1 MLWKLF
7 NQGDWFIAIEMGADP
22 LPACCSPVTAQDDR
36 NIPSA
41 LKEIPALTPRLK
53 NSRRLMPLRLAD
65 TMFPHSPT
73 PREGLLLTPDTG
85 PCIKTS
91 SKHKVLNYLCQDGRF
106 FASRRPWRADAAA
119 LPTQSELRYPGSGRG
134 TRPGLSEARSSTS
147 EEAPASR

>member
-22 LPACCSPVTAQDDR
+22 LPACCSPITAQDDR

-65 TMFPHSPT
+65 TMFPHSST
-73 PREGLLLTPDTG
+73 PRTRTTAHRGHRPLH
-85 PCIKTS
+85 KTS
-91 SKHKVLNYLCQDGRF
+91 PKHKVLNYLRQDGRL
-106 FASRRPWRADAAA
+106 FASRRPCRADAAA